1 MDSSVLG
8 SSSSAAMGYNPL
20 SRAGRGAFITDPGL
34 AAEASVASAGG
45 APPSA
50 GSAGAAADE
59 SFLAF
64 KSTAGVTE
72 ENQATLLLKKRKD
85 MRMVEDALE
94 VVKREFRERMER
106 LAERQLRFEEKQRGL
121 QEMVAKF
128 KPFLAEVRFKGHD
141 PASPDGSQLCSAAH
155 HPRVALAAIP
165 LAERCEAC
173 AGRQKVCRGGSGA
186 LPHRERNCVPDC

>member
-1 MDSSVLG
+1 ME
-8 SSSSAAMGYNPL
+8 SSANGPSIGASTAMNLL

-34 AAEASVASAGG
+34 AAEGSVASAGG

-50 GSAGAAADE
+50 GSAAAAADE

-128 KPFLAEVRFKGHD
+128 KPFLAEVR
-141 PASPDGSQLCSAAH
+141 AWAA
-155 HPRVALAAIP
+155 
-165 LAERCEAC
+165 
-173 AGRQKVCRGGSGA
+173 
-186 LPHRERNCVPDC
+186 

>member
-1 MDSSVLG
+1 MDASGLV

-34 AAEASVASAGG
+34 AAEGSVASAGG

-128 KPFLAEVRFKGHD
+128 KPFLAEV
-141 PASPDGSQLCSAAH
+141 SLSSLS
-155 HPRVALAAIP
+155 
-165 LAERCEAC
+165 
-173 AGRQKVCRGGSGA
+173 CRLSGA
-186 LPHRERNCVPDC
+186 ESDSAQLHNPHIGLAYCL